1 MRISFV
7 SNGKAARTMCGGGL
21 AKRKLHDEFHSSWK
35 KPKAKEKG
43 DERSVTT
50 EASDVLVGARSCA
63 ACARFVSPRP
73 GAPRGGGNRRH
84 SAAQFVDG
92 RAVLKPSKLKRRSTL
107 FEGVVVSLFT
117 PIRPTRKRRHANDP
131 ARDISLHGC
140 QSQRWAMHNQHWAR
154 RGFGPR
160 PGQRVSKHLL

>member
-7 SNGKAARTMCGGGL
+7 SNGKAARTVCGGGL

-63 ACARFVSPRP
+63 VCARFVSPRP

-92 RAVLKPSKLKRRSTL
+92 RAMLKPSKLKRRSTL

-131 ARDISLHGC
+131 ARDISQLPRHCCG
-140 QSQRWAMHNQHWAR
+140 SSRHSAAGRYPMDGRLVSAFE
-154 RGFGPR
+154 RG
-160 PGQRVSKHLL
+160 